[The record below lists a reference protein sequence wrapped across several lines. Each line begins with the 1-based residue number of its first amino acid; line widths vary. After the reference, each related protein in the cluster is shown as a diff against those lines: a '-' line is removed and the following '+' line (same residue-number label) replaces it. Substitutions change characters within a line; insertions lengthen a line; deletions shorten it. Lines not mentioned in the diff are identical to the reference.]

1 MNPLQQGLK
10 LQNIQRQLFFSRVA
24 IMNPLQQGLK
34 QDNGSKTTKTNLGCN
49 NESTTTRIETWC
61 GYLLYWHNFGCNNE
75 STTTRIE
82 TTFFIRYLSPPPP
95 RCNNESTT
103 TRIETHSLRILIIR
117 MQVAIMNPL
126 QQGLKPPTT
135 FVNVSSLMVAIMNPL
150 QQGLKHKMLLN
161 TLYGKFGLQ

>member
-1 MNPLQQGLK
+1 MALK
-10 LQNIQRQLFFSRVA
+10 PQKPTWVA

-34 QDNGSKTTKTNLGCN
+34 PGADIYYTGTILVAIMNPLQQGLKRHSSLDISL
-49 NESTTTRIETWC
+49 
-61 GYLLYWHNFGCNNE
+61 
-75 STTTRIE
+75 
-82 TTFFIRYLSPPPP
+82 PPPP